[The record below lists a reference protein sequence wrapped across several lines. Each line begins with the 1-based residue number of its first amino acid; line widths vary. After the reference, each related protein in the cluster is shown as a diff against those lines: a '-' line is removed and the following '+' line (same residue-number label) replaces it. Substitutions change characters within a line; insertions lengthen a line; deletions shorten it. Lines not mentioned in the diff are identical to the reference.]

1 MSSFHPLAPGAV
13 HLWSVPEQSP
23 KTRSKGQDHTAT
35 KIDIPPRFNFLV
47 TKQAVLYSGESP
59 PPVQISRVFFMSDGK
74 PAPQN
79 IQDAFLNTVRR
90 EKTTVTIHLVNGAK
104 LTGRIR
110 SFDKF
115 SILLEAGQHEQ
126 LVFKHAISTISQSR
140 RPSGDLR
147 VQMAPEVAVEPSQ
160 SLNQLGNRPVDS
172 ATDQASD
179 SPES

>member
-1 MSSFHPLAPGAV
+1 
-13 HLWSVPEQSP
+13 
-23 KTRSKGQDHTAT
+23 
-35 KIDIPPRFNFLV
+35 
-47 TKQAVLYSGESP
+47 
-59 PPVQISRVFFMSDGK
+59 MSDGK

-90 EKTTVTIHLVNGAK
+90 EKTTVTIYLVNGAK

-115 SILLEAGQHEQ
+115 SILLEAGPHEQ

-140 RPSGDLR
+140 RAMGDLR
-147 VQMAPEVAVEPSQ
+147 PQMLGDVVSEASQQ
-160 SLNQLGNRPVDS
+160 SLSQLGNQPIN
-172 ATDQASD
+172 QAAD